1 MPNSLYTSFCWSF
14 YVFLHFLKH
23 VSYAFFSNPAKDK
36 ARCKNCTLTWEVFLC
51 MSILGAARMPSSN
64 TRSVSS
70 LVVQKQS
77 WNGMPEVKFSNYG
90 CPRHFFHTHSYT
102 IFYRASAGSRTKLTT
117 VAPLSQCNG
126 RAYHQE
132 LQLLST
138 LEDQGKFL
146 AVGQRAQCPNLFDEK
161 QWTSLSLLLWSHQI
175 SCESLLATSAQQHFS
190 GHIRGSESST
200 CLGTFHSYSFSAS
213 HAPAFRTGLALR
225 VWILKSTLRSH
236 GGARASSNLRFW
248 LRGYLL
254 MW

>member
-1 MPNSLYTSFCWSF
+1 M
-14 YVFLHFLKH
+14 
-23 VSYAFFSNPAKDK
+23 
-36 ARCKNCTLTWEVFLC
+36 
-51 MSILGAARMPSSN
+51 
-64 TRSVSS
+64 RSVPMYEHSWCS
-70 LVVQKQS
+70 QNAKQQHKIRVIPS
-77 WNGMPEVKFSNYG
+77 CSEAVMKRNAWGQVFKLWMS
-90 CPRHFFHTHSYT
+90 RHFFHTHSYT

-213 HAPAFRTGLALR
+213 HAPAFRAGLALR
-225 VWILKSTLRSH
+225 VWILKGTLRSH

>member
-1 MPNSLYTSFCWSF
+1 MPNSLYTSFVLVLLCLF
-14 YVFLHFLKH
+14 TLLETCFICL
-23 VSYAFFSNPAKDK
+23 FSNPAKDK
-36 ARCKNCTLTWEVFLC
+36 AQCKNCTLTWEVFLC

-70 LVVQKQS
+70 LIVQKQS
-77 WNGMPEVKFSNYG
+77 WNGMPVVKFSNYG

-146 AVGQRAQCPNLFDEK
+146 AVGHRAQCPNLFDEK
-161 QWTSLSLLLWSHQI
+161 QWMSLSLLLWSHQS

-200 CLGTFHSYSFSAS
+200 CLATFRSYSLSTAS
-213 HAPAFRTGLALR
+213 TLPRSAPALLCAFGYSKAPSAVTVAPVPRTICGSGSVAT
-225 VWILKSTLRSH
+225 S
-236 GGARASSNLRFW
+236 
-248 LRGYLL
+248 
-254 MW
+254 

>member
-1 MPNSLYTSFCWSF
+1 MP
-14 YVFLHFLKH
+14 V
-23 VSYAFFSNPAKDK
+23 
-36 ARCKNCTLTWEVFLC
+36 
-51 MSILGAARMPSSN
+51 
-64 TRSVSS
+64 
-70 LVVQKQS
+70 
-77 WNGMPEVKFSNYG
+77 VKFSNYG

-146 AVGQRAQCPNLFDEK
+146 AVGHRAQCPNLFDEK
-161 QWTSLSLLLWSHQI
+161 QWMSLSLLLWSHQS

-200 CLGTFHSYSFSAS
+200 CLATFRSYSLSTAS
-213 HAPAFRTGLALR
+213 TLPRSAPALLCAFGYSKAPSAVTVAPVPRTICGSGSVAT
-225 VWILKSTLRSH
+225 S
-236 GGARASSNLRFW
+236 
-248 LRGYLL
+248 
-254 MW
+254 